1 MTTTTTAPLNGVSI
15 EAILGARE
23 ALSEAP
29 AAASFQWRA
38 ESTWV
43 DGTYIETK
51 VERFFGLGEEQKHV
65 QVFTYGTD
73 HPEVFA
79 SEDRGST
86 PAEMLLVALAGC
98 LGAGIATVAAN
109 RRIQLR
115 SVKAAVTGD
124 MDIQGILGIDRE
136 VRNGF
141 TEITVS
147 YEIDADA
154 SPEEIEALV
163 TQSQRR
169 SAVYDAVSNPTS
181 IKVEVV

>member
-1 MTTTTTAPLNGVSI
+1 MT
-15 EAILGARE
+15 
-23 ALSEAP
+23 EAP

-38 ESTWV
+38 EARWV
-43 DGTYIETK
+43 DGTYTETK
-51 VERFFGLGEEQKHV
+51 VERFFGLGEEQQHV
-65 QVFTYGTD
+65 QAFTYGTD

-79 SEDRGST
+79 SKDRGST

-98 LGAGIATVAAN
+98 LGAGIASVAAN
-109 RRIQLR
+109 RGIRLR
-115 SVKAAVTGD
+115 SVNATVTGD
-124 MDIQGILGIDRE
+124 MDIQGIMGIDRD

-141 TEITVS
+141 TGITVS

-154 SPEEIEALV
+154 SPEEIEGIV